1 MYRQITTIALALTIG
16 CVITLV
22 GGCESDA
29 QTGSVIGGLMGAGVG
44 QLAGRHTE
52 STLIGGALGTGA
64 GYIIGNESDKAK
76 TQARMY
82 AMQDNINSQLV
93 NVINSNGSIVQ
104 VRLRREGIGWLGP
117 RGEYYPALPSSQQLR
132 PVYGF

>member
-52 STLIGGALGTGA
+52 STLIGAAVGTGA

-82 AMQDNINSQLV
+82 AMQDDISSQLV
-93 NVINSNGSIVQ
+93 NVRNSNGSIVL
-104 VRLRREGIGWLGP
+104 VKLRRQGVGWLGP
-117 RGEYYPALPSSQQLR
+117 RGEYYPQLPSSEQLR

>member
-1 MYRQITTIALALTIG
+1 
-16 CVITLV
+16 
-22 GGCESDA
+22 
-29 QTGSVIGGLMGAGVG
+29 MGAGVG

-52 STLIGGALGTGA
+52 STLIGAAVGTGA
-64 GYIIGNESDKAK
+64 GYIIGNENDKAK

-93 NVINSNGSIVQ
+93 NVTNSNGSIVQ

-117 RGEYYPALPSSQQLR
+117 RGEYYPALPNSEQLR